1 MPSRGVSGFF
11 GEIRAISTVLEV
23 NRRRFIQRRSGV
35 GVGAMLSLEIAG
47 DAGVILGKGAIAG
60 ALVVSA
66 GYLAGYAVLKRS
78 SAALCALLMIAAAAA
93 LEFGRLGL
101 FSVAP
106 KVAVLLQGLFAASA
120 VIYISSIARL
130 VRMNAIIGGVMLA
143 AAVTLLG
150 IGVMNL
156 MGPGDASGL
165 MRFGLIGVAAVA
177 LLLGV
182 FQWNRDPGVRLLLPG
197 VVLAG
202 LAPLLAAY
210 AGVAPLIASALFVIG
225 VIAASLVAMT
235 QENLQRVSELGL
247 HEHGLRHSHEMA
259 ASFAVDPRECE
270 ADADG
275 HSLLSETQLAKVMD
289 YAGVAVWD
297 WCPHGAHQTDSM
309 PTLMGADSR
318 APFTPEAIRAFIHK
332 DDLAKLESKVLA
344 PSLGDGSF
352 DQVLKLHDG
361 RSLRFR
367 GARAVDGSGQIERLV
382 AFIEAAPDGARSKFA
397 AGAPATAGFAAA
409 GQKPVL
415 QHNAP
420 AHGAGSTHVSIGD
433 AIAKGEIAAVFQP
446 IVSLETGR
454 VAGFETLARWPGKSG
469 EPDRASAEELV
480 RAAEAAGK
488 GGALARLILNE
499 AAQFLARE
507 IKAHGKRDVFVA
519 LNLSFAQMRDPGF
532 PQALKRAMSE
542 HHLPSKSLVL
552 ELTESQAIQEK
563 GAADIFRA
571 LRDAGAALAF
581 DDFGSGFSS
590 LSNLR
595 KYSFDYL
602 KIDKS
607 FVDGLVKGN
616 ESGKIAQAIAALGK
630 DLGLTVIAEGVET
643 RETADAA
650 KRIGCTLAQ
659 GYAFGAPAKATAAQA
674 KAEFSGSKAS
684 SRQQGRE
691 LEPAGAMLVA
701 EQPERKSRS
710 MWRGGGL
717 R

>member
-1 MPSRGVSGFF
+1 MAVEGRSE
-11 GEIRAISTVLEV
+11 EIAAATVLAAEW
-23 NRRRFIQRRSGV
+23 V
-35 GVGAMLSLEIAG
+35 GFGTMLSMEIAG

-78 SAALCALLMIAAAAA
+78 SAALCALLMVAAAAA

-101 FSVAP
+101 FVVTP
-106 KVAVLLQGLFAASA
+106 KVGVLLQGLFAASA
-120 VIYISSIARL
+120 VLYISSVARL
-130 VRMNAIIGGVMLA
+130 VRSNALIGGVMLA
-143 AAVTLLG
+143 AAVTLVG
-150 IGVMNL
+150 IGIMNL
-156 MGPGDASGL
+156 LAPGMGQGNASGL
-165 MRFGLIGVAAVA
+165 MRVGLIGVAATA
-177 LLLGV
+177 LLLSV
-182 FQWNRDPGVRLLLPG
+182 LEWNRDPGVRLMVPG

-202 LAPLLAAY
+202 LAPLLASY
-210 AGVAPLIASALFVIG
+210 AGVSPLIASALFAIG
-225 VIAASLVAMT
+225 IIAASLVAMT
-235 QENLQRVSELGL
+235 QDTVQRVAGLGL
-247 HEHGLRHSHEMA
+247 HEHGFRHSQDMA

-270 ADADG
+270 ADADE

-309 PTLMGADSR
+309 TALMGADSR

-332 DDLAKLESKVLA
+332 DDLARLETKILA
-344 PSLGDGSF
+344 PQLGDGSF

-361 RSLRFR
+361 RHVRFR
-367 GARAVDGSGQIERLV
+367 GARAVDNSGQIERLV
-382 AFIEAAPDGARSKFA
+382 AFIEAAADGARSKVA
-397 AGAPATAGFAAA
+397 ATAPATAALAAA

-415 QHNAP
+415 QHHTP
-420 AHGAGSTHVSIGD
+420 AGSSHLSIGD

-446 IVSLETGR
+446 IVSLDSGK
-454 VAGFETLARWPGKSG
+454 VAGFETLARWPGKPG

-519 LNLSFAQMRDPGF
+519 LNLSFAQMRDPSF
-532 PQALKRAMSE
+532 PTALKRAMSE
-542 HHLPSKSLVL
+542 HHLPSRSLVL

-563 GAADIFRA
+563 GAADIFKA

-607 FVDGLVKGN
+607 FVDGLVRGN

-650 KRIGCTLAQ
+650 RRIGCALAQ
-659 GYAFGAPAKATAAQA
+659 GYAFGAPTKAAQAPA
-674 KAEFSGSKAS
+674 KAEFSAKSPA
-684 SRQQGRE
+684 RHQDRE
-691 LEPAGAMLVA
+691 IETAGGVMVA
-701 EQPERKSRS
+701 EAPERKSRS

>member
-1 MPSRGVSGFF
+1 M
-11 GEIRAISTVLEV
+11 
-23 NRRRFIQRRSGV
+23 
-35 GVGAMLSLEIAG
+35 EIAG
-47 DAGVILGKGAIAG
+47 DAGVVLGKGAIVG

-78 SAALCALLMIAAAAA
+78 GAAACALLMIAAAAA

-101 FSVAP
+101 FTMTP
-106 KVAVLLQGLFAASA
+106 KIAVLLQGVFGAAA
-120 VIYISSIARL
+120 VIYVSSVARL
-130 VRMNAIIGGVMLA
+130 VRNNAIIGGVMLA
-143 AAVTLLG
+143 AAVTLAG
-150 IGVMNL
+150 IGIMNL
-156 MGPGDASGL
+156 VGPGDASGL
-165 MRFGLIGVAAVA
+165 MRLGLISVGVFAA
-177 LLLGV
+177 LLGV
-182 FQWNRDPGVRLLLPG
+182 FQWSRDPAVRLLLPG
-197 VVLAG
+197 VALAG
-202 LAPLLAAY
+202 LAPILAAY
-210 AGVAPLIASALFVIG
+210 AGASPMIASTLFAIG

-247 HEHGLRHSHEMA
+247 HEHGHRHSQEMA

-332 DDLAKLESKVLA
+332 DDLAKLETRILA

-367 GARAVDGSGQIERLV
+367 GARAVDSAGQIERLV
-382 AFIEAAPDGARSKFA
+382 AFIETAPDAVRSRF
-397 AGAPATAGFAAA
+397 GSPAPATAALAAA
-409 GQKPVL
+409 AQRPVL
-415 QHNAP
+415 QHNSPSAP
-420 AHGAGSTHVSIGD
+420 SAPQLSIGE
-433 AIAKGEIAAVFQP
+433 AIAKGEISAVFQP
-446 IVSLETGR
+446 IVSLDNGK
-454 VAGFETLARWPGKSG
+454 VAGFETLARWPGRAG
-469 EPDRASAEELV
+469 EPDRASAEDLV

-507 IKAHGKRDVFVA
+507 IKTHGKRDVFVA
-519 LNLSFAQMRDPGF
+519 LNLSFAQMRDAGF
-532 PQALKRAMSE
+532 PAALKKAMSE
-542 HHLPSKSLVL
+542 HHLPPKSLVL

-563 GAADIFRA
+563 GAAETFKA

-650 KRIGCTLAQ
+650 RRIGCTLAQ
-659 GYAFGAPAKATAAQA
+659 GYAFGAPSRAAEPAAKPSDAR
-674 KAEFSGSKAS
+674 SH
-684 SRQQGRE
+684 SRQPE
-691 LEPAGAMLVA
+691 LAGASVA
-701 EQPERKSRS
+701 AGASERKARGS
-710 MWRGGGL
+710 MWRGGL

>member
-1 MPSRGVSGFF
+1 MVS
-11 GEIRAISTVLEV
+11 ID
-23 NRRRFIQRRSGV
+23 
-35 GVGAMLSLEIAG
+35 IAG
-47 DAGVILGKGAIAG
+47 DAGLILGKGAIAG

-66 GYLAGYAVLKRS
+66 AYLAGYAVLKRS
-78 SAALCALLMIAAAAA
+78 SAALCALVMVAAAAG

-101 FSVAP
+101 FAVSP
-106 KVAVLLQGLFAASA
+106 KFSIFLQGLFGASA
-120 VIYISSIARL
+120 VIYISSIAKL
-130 VRMNAIIGGVMLA
+130 VRRNALIGGLMLA
-143 AAVTLLG
+143 GALTLLG
-150 IGVMNL
+150 VGVINL
-156 MGPGDASGL
+156 AGRGDAAGL
-165 MRFGLIGVAAVA
+165 MRLGLFAVGAVA
-177 LLLGV
+177 VLLSVL
-182 FQWNRDPGVRLLLPG
+182 QWNRDPAVRLLLPG
-197 VVLAG
+197 VALAG
-202 LAPLLAAY
+202 LAPLVANFVGG
-210 AGVAPLIASALFVIG
+210 AGGMLLVPSVLFAVG

-235 QENLQRVSELGL
+235 QESLQRVSELGL
-247 HEHGLRHSHEMA
+247 HEHGHRHTPERA

-275 HSLLSETQLAKVMD
+275 HSLLSETQLAKVAD

-318 APFTPEAIRAFIHK
+318 APFTPEAIKAFIHK
-332 DDLAKLESKVLA
+332 DDLAKLEAKILA

-352 DQVLKLHDG
+352 DQIFKLHDG
-361 RSLRFR
+361 RHIRFR
-367 GARAVDGSGQIERLV
+367 GARAVDDSGQIERLV
-382 AFIEAAPDGARSKFA
+382 AFIEAAPDAAKGKFGAVAVPA
-397 AGAPATAGFAAA
+397 AASLAAA
-409 GQKPVL
+409 GHQRAVL
-415 QHNAP
+415 QHHSGAAQSAAP
-420 AHGAGSTHVSIGD
+420 QFSIVD

-446 IVSLETGR
+446 IVSLDHGK
-454 VAGFETLARWPGKSG
+454 VAGFEALARWPGKTG
-469 EPDRASAEELV
+469 EADRASAEDLV

-507 IKAHGKRDVFVA
+507 IQAHGKRDVFVA
-519 LNLSFAQMRDPGF
+519 FNLSFNQMRDPSF
-532 PQALKRAMSE
+532 PAALKRAIAD
-542 HHLPSKSLVL
+542 HRLPSRSLVI

-563 GAADIFRA
+563 GAAEIFKS
-571 LRDAGAALAF
+571 LREAGAALSF

-643 RETADAA
+643 KETAAAA
-650 KRIGCTLAQ
+650 KRIGCKLGQ
-659 GYAFGAPAKATAAQA
+659 GYAFGAPSRPSSAP
-674 KAEFSGSKAS
+674 KAEQRHDHRYEAV
-684 SRQQGRE
+684 
-691 LEPAGAMLVA
+691 GATLTA
-701 EQPERKSRS
+701 EPERKPRGS
-710 MWRGGGL
+710 MWRGGL